1 MGEGPPEKIFGQGER
16 KRKKPDISTTSE
28 KVAIVLFISA
38 KIHQRAVM
46 PLTFLILLGAA
57 MSSCNRIASPD
68 DEVERQPIARVEN
81 NYLYRDE
88 LTGISPPGAAA
99 QDSAQRAE
107 SYIDSWIR
115 KQLLI
120 AEATRKMDINELE
133 VERKILDY
141 RYSIIAYEYQA
152 YYVKQKLDTAVSF
165 AEIEDYYKKNI
176 DNFVLKQNIVQATFI
191 KVAKTAP
198 RTDKIKEMI
207 LSNRAKDDREL
218 KSYCL
223 SFSAAYHLSDSTW
236 IVFDDLV
243 RNSPLAE
250 FPNKI
255 QFLKANPYFET
266 SDDSYLYF
274 LKVDSYRI
282 TDNTSPLEF
291 VRDEVKNV
299 ILNKRKVQLAKQL
312 EDVVYEEAES
322 NEKFEIYN

>member
-1 MGEGPPEKIFGQGER
+1 M
-16 KRKKPDISTTSE
+16 S
-28 KVAIVLFISA
+28 VA
-38 KIHQRAVM
+38 
-46 PLTFLILLGAA
+46 FLSGCK
-57 MSSCNRIASPD
+57 SRQDSNE
-68 DEVERQPIARVEN
+68 EVDRRPVARVEN
-81 NYLYRDE
+81 NYLYLDE
-88 LTGISPPGAAA
+88 LSGIVPPGTSSA
-99 QDSAQRAE
+99 DSSQRAE
-107 SYIDSWIR
+107 AYIDSWIR

-120 AEATRKMDINELE
+120 AEASRKMDINEVQ

-141 RYSIIAYEYQA
+141 RYSIIAYEYQT
-152 YYVKQKLDTAVSF
+152 YYIKQKLDTAISTKEVES
-165 AEIEDYYKKNI
+165 YYKENI

-191 KVAKTAP
+191 KVPKTAP

-207 LSNRAKDDREL
+207 VSNREKDQREL

-223 SFSAAYHLSDSTW
+223 GFSAAYHLSDSTW

-266 SDDSYLYF
+266 SDDNYLYF

-291 VRDEVKNV
+291 VEDEIRNI
-299 ILNKRKVQLAKQL
+299 ILNKRKVQLAREL
-312 EDVVYEEAES
+312 EDVVYQDAES
-322 NEKFEIYN
+322 DERFEIYK

>member
-1 MGEGPPEKIFGQGER
+1 LVL
-16 KRKKPDISTTSE
+16 
-28 KVAIVLFISA
+28 VAGLMS
-38 KIHQRAVM
+38 AVM
-46 PLTFLILLGAA
+46 L
-57 MSSCNRIASPD
+57 SSCERMKSSD
-68 DEVERQPIARVEN
+68 EEVERKPVARVEN
-81 NYLYRDE
+81 NYLYLDE
-88 LTGISPPGAAA
+88 LDGISAPGTSA

-107 SYIDSWIR
+107 SYVDSWIR

-120 AEATRKMDINELE
+120 AEASRKMNINEAE

-141 RYSIIAYEYQA
+141 RYSIIAYEYQT

-165 AEIEDYYKKNI
+165 QEIESYYKGNI
-176 DNFVLKQNIVQATFI
+176 DNFILKQNIVQATFI
-191 KVAKTAP
+191 KVPKTAP
-198 RTDKIKEMI
+198 RTEKIKELI
-207 LSNRAKDDREL
+207 LSKREKDEREL

-282 TDNTSPLEF
+282 TDNISPLEF
-291 VRDEVKNV
+291 VKDEIKNI

-312 EDVVYEEAES
+312 EDVVYQDAES
-322 NEKFEIYN
+322 NERFEIYK